1 MKSFLANTDTFLEIP
16 LTDSKGELIEASTAL
31 FDVLIESDEP
41 QLPAVV
47 GAAVSEVLGSAVT
60 ITVPATVNTIPAGLS
75 EVVFRVRVYG
85 ESIAGNQYE
94 VNYFY
99 VLQSNSDTGLVVGE
113 NTFQSLAQAE
123 LTATKILRIDAWNG
137 ASQSEK
143 IGALLAATRNLQK
156 LRYNIE
162 SDWRD
167 VIKSIDGSD
176 LGEIDPESFR
186 NLPEKLKLAL
196 KIAQVLEADS
206 LLSDGDGEA
215 RRLSGITSETVGDSR
230 TVYSLGKPIEL
241 PVSKRALQSLARYVT
256 FTKRLVRR

>member
-16 LTDSKGELIEASTAL
+16 LSDSKGELIEASSAL
-31 FDVLIESDEP
+31 FDVLVESDDLQITALTGQEVGENLGTSVTLTVP
-41 QLPAVV
+41 AIANQLPAGVEESVV
-47 GAAVSEVLGSAVT
+47 
-60 ITVPATVNTIPAGLS
+60 
-75 EVVFRVRVYG
+75 RVRVYG
-85 ESIAGNQYE
+85 ETVAGNEYS
-94 VNYFY
+94 VNYLY
-99 VLQSNSDTGLVVGE
+99 LLQTSSEAGFVVGK

-123 LTATKILRIDAWNG
+123 LTATKILRIDAWNS
-137 ASQSEK
+137 ASESDK
-143 IGALLAATRNLQK
+143 INALLAATKNLQK

-176 LGEIDPESFR
+176 LGEVDPESFK
-186 NLPEKLKLAL
+186 NLPEKLKSAL
-196 KIAQVLEADS
+196 RIAQVLEADS
-206 LLSDGDGEA
+206 LLSDGDGSA
-215 RRLSGITSETVGDSR
+215 QRLAGITSETIGDSR